1 MSSLLNFRT
10 SAGSEPFRME
20 GLAQFNKEPLCQS
33 LSCNHLVKKSDCCL
47 GRGVNPIMDPY
58 SWQYT
63 LMKGLLCKIDSN
75 GKPSFSCSFLLLLL
89 KIIMWDRFPYRKP
102 PFISSSLLES
112 RQLAH
117 KS

>member
-1 MSSLLNFRT
+1 
-10 SAGSEPFRME
+10 
-20 GLAQFNKEPLCQS
+20 
-33 LSCNHLVKKSDCCL
+33 
-47 GRGVNPIMDPY
+47 
-58 SWQYT
+58 
-63 LMKGLLCKIDSN
+63 MKGLLCKIDSN
-75 GKPSFSCSFLLLLL
+75 GKPSFSCPFLLLFL